1 MAGVTALSDP
11 HPKAAVRQPDG
22 ASRLAAGLQTGEVAV
37 PVTLVPAARRIAQPG
52 DRVDLFATPADVA
65 GPAAAQGPIGT
76 RLLVL
81 SVTSG
86 EPAGA
91 LDEATMIVAS
101 DRATALRIAAQ
112 AGRPVLA
119 VLDK

>member
-1 MAGVTALSDP
+1 MAGVTALSAP
-11 HPKAAVRQPDG
+11 HPGAAVRQPDG

-52 DRVDLFATPADVA
+52 DRVDLFATPADGT
-65 GPAAAQGPIGT
+65 GPDAQGPIGT

-81 SVTSG
+81 SVSAG